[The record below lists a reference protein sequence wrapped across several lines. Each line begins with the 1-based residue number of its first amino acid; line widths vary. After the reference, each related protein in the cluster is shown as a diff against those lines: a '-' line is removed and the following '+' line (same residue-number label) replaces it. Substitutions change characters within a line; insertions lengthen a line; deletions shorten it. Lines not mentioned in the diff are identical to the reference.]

1 MIQTW
6 HTSMNY
12 RKIPQAVAD
21 KLRPVEAYVYLALAS
36 KSDYKTEESNVNED
50 TLAELTGLRRE
61 TISKYITKF
70 DNERIIKKINHRKK
84 GDSGAFLFNHYYL
97 YTDNYSLISMDLLKE
112 PIRKELIGF
121 LVQLKLRCYNF
132 TNLCQ
137 YSVRD
142 LAKTLVYTKS
152 TVERYLLEAEKFGY
166 IKRDKVGIHLLNEDL
181 FIVGEKSV
189 YELVREFYPEVLT
202 DEDIANHKIS
212 SSPIRR

>member
-36 KSDYKTEESNVNED
+36 TSDYKTEESNVNED

-70 DNERIIKKINHRKK
+70 DNERIIKKITQRKK

-152 TVERYLLEAEKFGY
+152 TVDRYLLEAEKFGY

>member
-12 RKIPQAVAD
+12 RKIPQSVAD
-21 KLRPVEAYVYLALAS
+21 KLRPIEAYVYLALAS
-36 KSDYKTEESNVNED
+36 KSNYETNESKVNED

-70 DNERIIKKINHRKK
+70 DNERIIKKITERRK

-97 YTDNYSLISMDLLKE
+97 FTDNYSLVSMELLKE
-112 PIRKELIGF
+112 PIKRELVGF

-142 LAKTLVYTKS
+142 LAETFVYSKS
-152 TVERYLLEAEKFGY
+152 TVDRYLIEAEELGY
-166 IKRDKVGIHLLNEDL
+166 IKRDKDGIHLLNEDL
-181 FIVGEKSV
+181 FIVDKKSV
-189 YELVREFYPEVLT
+189 YELVREYYPEVLT
-202 DEDIANHKIS
+202 DVEIANHKIL
-212 SSPIRR
+212 SSPLRW

>member
-21 KLRPVEAYVYLALAS
+21 KLKPLEAYIYLVLAS
-36 KSDYKTEESNVNED
+36 KSDYETNESNVNED

-61 TISKYITKF
+61 IISKHICEF
-70 DNERIIKKINHRKK
+70 DKKRIIKKITERRK

-112 PIRKELIGF
+112 PISRELIGF

-142 LAKTLVYTKS
+142 LAETLVYTKS
-152 TVERYLLEAEKFGY
+152 TVHRYLKEAEKLGY
-166 IKRDKVGIHLLNEDL
+166 IKRDKDGIHLLNEKL
-181 FIVGEKSV
+181 FIIDKKSV
-189 YELVREFYPEVLT
+189 YELVREYYPEVLT
-202 DEDIANHKIS
+202 DVEIANHKIL
-212 SSPIRR
+212 SSPHRW

>member
-21 KLRPVEAYVYLALAS
+21 KLRPLEAYVYLALAS
-36 KSDYKTEESNVNED
+36 KSDYETEESSVNED
-50 TLAELTGLRRE
+50 TLAELTGLRRK
-61 TISKYITKF
+61 TISIYITKF
-70 DNERIIKKINHRKK
+70 DKERIIKKITECRK
-84 GDSGAFLFNHYYL
+84 GDSGAFKFNHYYL

-112 PIRKELIGF
+112 PIRRELIGF

-137 YSVRD
+137 YSIRE
-142 LAKTLVYTKS
+142 LADTFVYERS
-152 TVERYLLEAEKFGY
+152 TVQRYLKEAEELGY
-166 IKRDKVGIHLLNEDL
+166 IKRDKDGIHLLNKKL
-181 FIVGEKSV
+181 FIIDEKSV

-202 DEDIANHKIS
+202 DVEIANHKIS
-212 SSPIRR
+212 SSPLR

>member
-21 KLRPVEAYVYLALAS
+21 KLKPLEAYIYLALAS
-36 KSDYKTEESNVNED
+36 KSDYETNESNVNED

-61 TISKYITKF
+61 IISKHICEF
-70 DNERIIKKINHRKK
+70 DKKRIIKKITERRK

-97 YTDNYSLISMDLLKE
+97 YTENYSLISIDLLKE
-112 PIRKELIGF
+112 PISRELIGF

-142 LAKTLVYTKS
+142 LADTLVYSKS
-152 TVERYLLEAEKFGY
+152 TVDRYLIEAEKLGY
-166 IKRDKVGIHLLNEDL
+166 IKRDKDGIHLLNEKL
-181 FIVGEKSV
+181 FIIDNKSV
-189 YELVREFYPEVLT
+189 YELVREYYPETLT
-202 DEDIANHKIS
+202 DEEIANHKIS
-212 SSPIRR
+212 SSPLRW